1 MNFANSEK
9 VRMKAKWN
17 RQFRAEDMLPSGYQ
31 LKSRSLNFLDASR
44 DLSIEYFQDK
54 NVVWHLHSNH
64 ALSSQVACLNFLMPL
79 AIRPHLLANCIASA
93 LGEPIEEMLPVEST
107 EDGTPLFVGFEW
119 PGLKDYLGE
128 SSGKDPRRGANAT
141 NADAIVRFKAGGK
154 IETVLIEW
162 KYTES
167 YGATQQSWSDRN
179 HVRRGRY
186 EDRAFAPD
194 GPIRGDCG
202 LEIEDFFHEPVY
214 QMLRQQMLA
223 WQMEK
228 AQENDASR
236 VRVLHISPTENLAL
250 HRMTAPALPVGDIFK
265 VFQSLLIDPE
275 SFCNVSTTKM
285 FAPLLTKSEADGAT
299 QDWINQLVQRYPFAF
314 PDLSESTEKLPPR

>member
-1 MNFANSEK
+1 MNFAKSEK
-9 VRMKAKWN
+9 ARMKANWN
-17 RQFRAEDMLPSGYQ
+17 RQLDAEDMLPSGYQ
-31 LKSRSLNFLDASR
+31 LKSRSLNLLDASR

-79 AIRPHLLANCIASA
+79 AVRSDLLANCMASA

-128 SSGKDPRRGANAT
+128 SGGKVPRRGANAT
-141 NADAIVRFKAGGK
+141 NADAIVRFKRGGK

-162 KYTES
+162 KYIES
-167 YGATQQSWSDRN
+167 YGATPKSWSDRN
-179 HVRRGRY
+179 HVRLGRY
-186 EDRAFAPD
+186 KDHVFAPN
-194 GPIRGDCG
+194 GPIRSDCS
-202 LEIEDFFHEPVY
+202 LEVEDFFHEPVY

-223 WQMEK
+223 WQMER
-228 AQENDASR
+228 AQESDASR
-236 VRVLHISPTENLAL
+236 VRVLHISPSENLAL
-250 HRMTAPALPVGDIFK
+250 HRMTAPALPSGDIFE

-275 SFCNVSTTKM
+275 SFCNVSTARM
-285 FAPLLTKSEADGAT
+285 FAPLLTDSGADGAT
-299 QDWINQLVQRYPFAF
+299 KDWTDQLVQRYPFAF
-314 PDLSESTEKLPPR
+314 PDLPRNTEYDALL